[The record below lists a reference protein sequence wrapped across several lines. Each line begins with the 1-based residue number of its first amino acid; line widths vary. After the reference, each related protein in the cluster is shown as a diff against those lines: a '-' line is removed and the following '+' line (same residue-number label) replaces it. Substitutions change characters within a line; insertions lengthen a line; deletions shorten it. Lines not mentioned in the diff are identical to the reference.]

1 VRLPRIEWRTAALK
15 NGFLDAAAYRWE
27 FLFEI
32 LGSAFVPAAIQLV
45 IWHAMFTVN
54 GAQTV
59 GGMTYG
65 QAIQYTLVSM
75 MFTQVRGGNHDFELQ
90 EMIRS
95 GGLSNYLLRPIGV
108 VEFVYLRGIAPKI
121 FTAAF
126 ALVIGAVVGW
136 MFGLS
141 PLNLLVAMFF
151 AFAGNIIHYQISAAL
166 AATAFAWEEA
176 YSILM
181 VKNMLVSLLSGELI
195 PLNLF
200 PASFAWIWQWSPFYL
215 YVYAPTRIASGEWP
229 LSSLGPH
236 LAWAAVWLLAGWLA
250 IKATW
255 GFGIRKY
262 LSLGG

>member
-1 VRLPRIEWRTAALK
+1 MRLPRIEWRVAALK
-15 NGFLDAAAYRWE
+15 NGFLDASAYRWE

-45 IWHAMFTVN
+45 MWHAMFTMN
-54 GAQTV
+54 GAETV
-59 GGMTYG
+59 GGMTYA

-121 FTAAF
+121 FTALF
-126 ALVIGAVVGW
+126 ALAIGAVVGW

-141 PLNLLVAMFF
+141 PINLFVAMII
-151 AFAGNIIHYQISAAL
+151 AFVGNIIHYQISAAL
-166 AATAFAWEEA
+166 ASAAFAWEEA

-181 VKNMLVSLLSGELI
+181 VKNMVVSLLSGELI
-195 PLNLF
+195 PLSMF
-200 PASFAWIWQWSPFYL
+200 PDSMKWIWEAAPFYL
-215 YVYAPTRIASGEWP
+215 YVYAPTKIATGEWP

-236 LAWAAVWLLAGWLA
+236 LLWATMWLIVGWSA
-250 IKATW
+250 IKLSW
-255 GFGIRKY
+255 GLGIRKY
-262 LSLGG
+262 QSLGG